1 MFKIK
6 RRTVD
11 VRQWDFDVGSD
22 SLKRG
27 NVGFSWIFMM
37 LYIKQW
43 TWGCRWTRTYWSWL
57 QKWYW
62 FISYLWLYGAKMG
75 CQ

>member
-27 NVGFSWIFMM
+27 NVGFSGIFMDD
-37 LYIKQW
+37 
-43 TWGCRWTRTYWSWL
+43 G
-57 QKWYW
+57 
-62 FISYLWLYGAKMG
+62 
-75 CQ
+75 